1 MIRMSLLLVSTVLP
15 LLVLLAN
22 IFATEQT
29 EKRQFLI
36 KVSVLEMKETG
47 LPKPV
52 EKALAAL
59 EIKILEGE
67 SKVSCS
73 RSKPLNKMDKKF
85 GFYGSTICI
94 ETGKVLESKK
104 GTTTVKTV
112 PLVFKISQSKII
124 VQDDKKTISQVNS
137 SSMDLE
143 NVFAFDKKERF
154 QWGESGN
161 KFVEIMVSEIK

>member
-1 MIRMSLLLVSTVLP
+1 MTRRSLLLVSTVLP
-15 LLVLLAN
+15 LLVLSAN
-22 IFATEQT
+22 IFAAEQT

-52 EKALAAL
+52 EKSLAAL

-67 SKVSCS
+67 SRGACFG
-73 RSKPLNKMDKKF
+73 RKPIGKGNKKID
-85 GFYGSTICI
+85 FYGSSIDI
-94 ETGKVLESKK
+94 EIG
-104 GTTTVKTV
+104 KTV
-112 PLVFKISQSKII
+112 ESIKGAVTVNKVPIVFKISQSKI
-124 VQDDKKTISQVNS
+124 VVLDDKKLISQVNS

-143 NVFAFDKKERF
+143 KVFTLDKKERF

-161 KFVEIMVSEIK
+161 KTVEIMVSEIK